1 MTSIAC
7 PADGAGASP
16 RRRRRAQGYNR
27 LPPKHEELHVAPAP
41 RFAVGQLK
49 KALLTGTGVDA
60 RLRRCPEHAKR
71 TALDSH
77 VDEWLHLY
85 REVPTNASRV
95 MKFYRSLLP
104 RRPGANASQCAAIYD
119 DVSQARG
126 SCRLGS
132 NQWCDFERNRKC
144 VDRSACVWCYDRL
157 GAHPGG
163 VKLVNL
169 TSSHLAR
176 KMARRDKRHR
186 RSGRPVVQHD
196 IQKTRFVKNMQR
208 RRPACEATA
217 EGCTPEEMERWAG
230 IS

>member
-1 MTSIAC
+1 M
-7 PADGAGASP
+7 
-16 RRRRRAQGYNR
+16 AQF
-27 LPPKHEELHVAPAP
+27 P
-41 RFAVGQLK
+41 
-49 KALLTGTGVDA
+49 
-60 RLRRCPEHAKR
+60 
-71 TALDSH
+71 
-77 VDEWLHLY
+77 
-85 REVPTNASRV
+85 
-95 MKFYRSLLP
+95 P
-104 RRPGANASQCAAIYD
+104 RRPGPQRCAAIYD

-144 VDRSACVWCYDRL
+144 VDRSECVWCYDRL

-163 VKLVNL
+163 LKVVNL
-169 TSSHLAR
+169 TASHLAR

-208 RRPACEATA
+208 KRPACEATA
-217 EGCTPEEMERWAG
+217 EGCTPEQMERWAG

>member
-1 MTSIAC
+1 MNRIYCSV
-7 PADGAGASP
+7 
-16 RRRRRAQGYNR
+16 RRAPVAEDIPDDPVVALLREEGDGR
-27 LPPKHEELHVAPAP
+27 LPFMRPA
-41 RFAVGQLK
+41 RA
-49 KALLTGTGVDA
+49 T
-60 RLRRCPEHAKR
+60 
-71 TALDSH
+71 
-77 VDEWLHLY
+77 
-85 REVPTNASRV
+85 
-95 MKFYRSLLP
+95 
-104 RRPGANASQCAAIYD
+104 RPS
-119 DVSQARG
+119 
-126 SCRLGS
+126 
-132 NQWCDFERNRKC
+132 
-144 VDRSACVWCYDRL
+144 WCYDRL

>member
-1 MTSIAC
+1 M
-7 PADGAGASP
+7 
-16 RRRRRAQGYNR
+16 
-27 LPPKHEELHVAPAP
+27 
-41 RFAVGQLK
+41 K

-230 IS
+230 IQ

>member
-1 MTSIAC
+1 MILVERAFED
-7 PADGAGASP
+7 DGDVVQA
-16 RRRRRAQGYNR
+16 
-27 LPPKHEELHVAPAP
+27 
-41 RFAVGQLK
+41 AV
-49 KALLTGTGVDA
+49 D
-60 RLRRCPEHAKR
+60 
-71 TALDSH
+71 LD
-77 VDEWLHLY
+77 V
-85 REVPTNASRV
+85 ASRPDIV
-95 MKFYRSLLP
+95 ALFRIVA
-104 RRPGANASQCAAIYD
+104 GANASRCAAIYD

-208 RRPACEATA
+208 KRPACEATA
-217 EGCTPEEMERWAG
+217 EGCTPEQMERWAG